1 LFVSLTAHAGI
12 KIASCKESNAV
23 ASKLGATVV
32 LRGVLG
38 LPVSP
43 DDIPDSGE
51 IEVLE
56 TVVAA
61 SAVHTLGDV
70 AVEPDTVVNS

>member
-1 LFVSLTAHAGI
+1 M
-12 KIASCKESNAV
+12 
-23 ASKLGATVV
+23 V

-38 LPVSP
+38 LPVSA
-43 DDIPDSGE
+43 DDIPASGE

-61 SAVHTLGDV
+61 SAVRTLGDV
-70 AVEPDTVVNS
+70 AIEPDTVLNN

>member
-1 LFVSLTAHAGI
+1 M
-12 KIASCKESNAV
+12 
-23 ASKLGATVV
+23 
-32 LRGVLG
+32 LRGILG

-51 IEVLE
+51 IEVIE

-61 SAVHTLGDV
+61 SAVRTLGDV
-70 AVEPDTVVNS
+70 AVEPDAADEN